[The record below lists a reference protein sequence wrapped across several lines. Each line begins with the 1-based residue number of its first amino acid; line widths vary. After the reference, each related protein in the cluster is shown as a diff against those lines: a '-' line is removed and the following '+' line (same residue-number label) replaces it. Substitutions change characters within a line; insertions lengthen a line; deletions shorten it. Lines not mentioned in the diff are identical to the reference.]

1 MSTDESPRQPAR
13 TLKLNRTQVLAGR
26 KPASALASTYAVQP
40 LAAQQQRSAAV
51 AVGARTQAMDAVAL
65 PKALAAA
72 QAQQA
77 QQAQAHLGSQPR
89 VQVPAV
95 ARAQAA
101 LPTPPVKACTPNAA
115 DERLV
120 MLADPSGDRAA
131 AFRELRDTLITK
143 NVLPRMLAV
152 SSAEPGEGKTTTA
165 INLALA
171 LAEASTEKVLLL
183 DACFEAP
190 AIAAILGVDHTAPSW
205 FKPFVV
211 SSLTP
216 TLHVATLT
224 PEAAQQYL
232 DISTFTRALGMFHR
246 AGYQRIVL
254 DAPCVKDAAQ
264 VLSLAGGVLLTTRAG
279 VSRQHD
285 LRKAVD
291 KVGAKRCVGVMLHQ

>member
-40 LAAQQQRSAAV
+40 LAAQQQRSAQV
-51 AVGARTQAMDAVAL
+51 AVGARTQAMDVVAL
-65 PKALAAA
+65 PKAVQAQA
-72 QAQQA
+72 QAQQP
-77 QQAQAHLGSQPR
+77 HLGSQPR

-101 LPTPPVKACTPNAA
+101 LPTPPVKACMPKAS

-120 MLADPSGDRAA
+120 MLADPTGDRAA

-190 AIAAILGVDHTAPSW
+190 AIAEILGVDHTAPSW

-224 PEAAQQYL
+224 PDAAQQYL

-246 AGYQRIVL
+246 AGYHRIVL

>member
-26 KPASALASTYAVQP
+26 KPAAALASTYAVQP
-40 LAAQQQRSAAV
+40 LAAQQKRSAEV
-51 AVGARTQAMDAVAL
+51 AVGARTMAMDVVAL
-65 PKALAAA
+65 PKAQPQA
-72 QAQQA
+72 QAQQP
-77 QQAQAHLGSQPR
+77 HLGSQPR

-101 LPTPPVKACTPNAA
+101 LPTPPVKACMPNAS

-120 MLADPSGDRAA
+120 MLADPTGDRAA

-190 AIAAILGVDHTAPSW
+190 AIAEILGVDHTAPSW

-246 AGYQRIVL
+246 AGYHRIVL

-279 VSRQHD
+279 MSRQHG
-285 LRKAVD
+285 LRKAVE